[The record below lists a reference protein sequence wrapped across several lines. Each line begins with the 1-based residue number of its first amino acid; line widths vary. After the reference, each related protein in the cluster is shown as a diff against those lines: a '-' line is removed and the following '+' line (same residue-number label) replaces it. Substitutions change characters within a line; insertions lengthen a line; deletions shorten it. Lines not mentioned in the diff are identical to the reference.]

1 MCITDNME
9 VEDKYE
15 DNADRDYS
23 ESDIPDDEI
32 PPEDLSGKAKTTTI
46 TS

>member
-1 MCITDNME
+1 MCITDNNE
-9 VEDKYE
+9 EGYLSG
-15 DNADRDYS
+15 ADRDYS

-32 PPEDLSGKAKTTTI
+32 PHEDLSGKAKTTTI